1 MQPIKF
7 DTRASRVP
15 FFQWYLID
23 HLITKAL
30 NVFIRRIL
38 NSHLF
43 WLNSRPF
50 FVKKGCEFNQ
60 KRCEF
65 KIFLLLLV
73 FGYNKFNTGV
83 SKFSK
88 FKFLTAELGIE
99 N

>member
-30 NVFIRRIL
+30 YVFIRRII
-38 NSHLF
+38 NSH
-43 WLNSRPF
+43 PF

-83 SKFSK
+83 SKSSK
-88 FKFLTAELGIE
+88 LKFLTAELGIE